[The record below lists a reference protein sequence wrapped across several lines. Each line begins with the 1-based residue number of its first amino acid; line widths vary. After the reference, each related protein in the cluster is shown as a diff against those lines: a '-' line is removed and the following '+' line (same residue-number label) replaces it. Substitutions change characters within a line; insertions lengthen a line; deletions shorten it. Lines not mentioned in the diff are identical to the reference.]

1 VTLLLWQDIEMS
13 TARSGGAGGQNVN
26 KVETA
31 VDLMHK
37 PTGAVFTLSYLCAS
51 RHCCRHGTSHLLFGC
66 EHIISSA
73 GQA

>member
-1 VTLLLWQDIEMS
+1 MTLLLWQDIEMS

-37 PTGAVFTLSYLCAS
+37 PTGAVFTLSL
-51 RHCCRHGTSHLLFGC
+51 REPPLLPAWN
-66 EHIISSA
+66 ISSPFRCQHINSAA